1 MVSVEVLEV
10 LLAAEAHQE
19 VDVAASVEAVADS
32 VVEEVRECNSNK
44 NRLQPGSS

>member
-1 MVSVEVLEV
+1 MEVLEF

-19 VDVAASVEAVADS
+19 VDVAASVEAVADL